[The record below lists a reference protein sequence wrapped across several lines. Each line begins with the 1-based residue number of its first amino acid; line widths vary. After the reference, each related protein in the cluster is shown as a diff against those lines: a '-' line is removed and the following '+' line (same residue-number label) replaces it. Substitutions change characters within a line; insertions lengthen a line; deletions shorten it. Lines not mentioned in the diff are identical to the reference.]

1 MTTIADRGGRPRRP
15 KDRKEQLAAVAAKL
29 FCERG
34 FHEVGITDIAAA
46 AGITGPA
53 LYRHFADKQAIL
65 AHVVALAIDHLSAA
79 TTALPDDTAVPAV
92 EQVEAILTKLARVS
106 VERPEIS
113 ALWRRERRNLRPE
126 DQQSLRRRWSELI
139 ASWARPL
146 RAARPEVS
154 EEDATMLCWA
164 ALSVF
169 GSVAVH
175 STRLSRRRYVE
186 LLVEAAR
193 AVLHH
198 TPATGETD
206 GFAGEPAP
214 VLPVMQPSRR
224 EKLLIEATRLFGERG
239 FHEVS
244 MEDIGAA
251 AGISGPSVYRHF
263 PSKTALFMA
272 ASARI
277 HDRLAR
283 GRDQV
288 AATAKTE
295 REALEGLVR
304 SYVQVMRDCADLLM
318 IGREIGALTAAE
330 RNELRRVQREYV
342 AEWVRLL
349 MAIRP
354 DLVTPEARV
363 VVHMALTIA
372 NDLVRTGSVRRRP
385 DLESELP
392 ALMLAALGIRR

>member
-1 MTTIADRGGRPRRP
+1 MTTIADAPGRGKRPR
-15 KDRKEQLAAVAAKL
+15 DRKEQLAGVAAKL

-53 LYRHFADKQAIL
+53 LYRHFSDKQAIL
-65 AHVVALAIDHLSAA
+65 AHVVSLAIDHLA
-79 TTALPDDTAVPAV
+79 TATALPDPEAPAID
-92 EQVEAILTKLARVS
+92 QVEAILENLARVS

-113 ALWRRERRNLRPE
+113 ALWRRERRNLRPD
-126 DQQSLRRRWSELI
+126 DQRELRHRWSELI

-146 RAARPEVS
+146 RAARPELS
-154 EEDATMLCWA
+154 DDDAIMLCWA
-164 ALSVF
+164 ALSVY

-198 TPATGETD
+198 TPANKPNGQSVD
-206 GFAGEPAP
+206 AGPSNS
-214 VLPVMQPSRR
+214 VMPPSRR
-224 EKLLIEATRLFGERG
+224 EKLVIEAGRLFGERG

-244 MEDIGAA
+244 MEDIGSA

-263 PSKTALFMA
+263 PSKTAVFMA
-272 ASARI
+272 AAARVN
-277 HDRLAR
+277 DRLVR
-283 GRDQV
+283 GRELV
-288 AATAKTE
+288 AATASTE

-304 SYVQVMRDCADLLM
+304 SYVPVMRESADLLLV
-318 IGREIGALTAAE
+318 GGEIRALTDAE
-330 RNELRRVQREYV
+330 RAELRRSQREYV
-342 AEWVRLL
+342 SEWVRLL
-349 MAIRP
+349 MAVRGE
-354 DLVTPEARV
+354 LTAPEARV

-372 NDLVRTGSVRRRP
+372 NDLVRTGAVRRRP
-385 DLESELP
+385 DLDAELP
-392 ALMLAALGIRR
+392 KLMLAALGIS